1 VYYEGALVGLQL
13 VEDTRNELCF
23 LISKQ
28 KAVAITD
35 TPVDLEI

>member
-1 VYYEGALVGLQL
+1 VDYEAALVGLQL
-13 VEDTRNELCF
+13 VEDTRNELFF

-35 TPVDLEI
+35 MLVDLEI